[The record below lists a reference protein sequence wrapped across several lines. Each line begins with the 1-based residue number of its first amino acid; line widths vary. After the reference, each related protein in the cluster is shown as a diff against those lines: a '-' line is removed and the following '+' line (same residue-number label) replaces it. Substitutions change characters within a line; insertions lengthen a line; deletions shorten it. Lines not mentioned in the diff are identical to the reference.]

1 MGARFSLRPLS
12 PADLPAVKQLLSVC
26 LPHDRADLVAG
37 EKLFGGDGARSG
49 QALGAFVGDLGPGAE
64 LAGLLCQA
72 GRWIKLLCVAPEH
85 RRQGLGTLLV
95 DAARARARPLRIFDH
110 PGNYLSPGLD
120 VRYDQGHAFLRARG
134 FREVGRIENLRA
146 PLADNPL
153 VTPARVR
160 LLADAAARRGYT
172 VRRVDASNEAE
183 VEAVLGLVSA
193 DFSPVWALEVA
204 RALGRRGG
212 PALPEGPGVHAAF
225 APDGRPVAF
234 AAHDGN
240 NRGLGWFGPMGT
252 HIRHRGQ
259 GLGEALL
266 LACLLDVVSRPEG
279 GVIAWVGPVDFY
291 RRACGAA
298 VDRQFVV
305 YEEG

>member
-1 MGARFSLRPLS
+1 MS
-12 PADLPAVKQLLSVC
+12 
-26 LPHDRADLVAG
+26 LPHDRADLVAE
-37 EKLFGGDGARSG
+37 EKLFGGDGVRSG
-49 QALGAFVGDLGPGAE
+49 QTIGAFVGDPGPGAE

-72 GRWIKLLCVAPEH
+72 GRWIKLLCVAPAY

-95 DAARARARPLRIFDH
+95 DRARAWARPLRIFDH

-120 VRYDQGHAFLRARG
+120 VRYEEGHAFLRARG
-134 FREVGRIENLRA
+134 FRPVGRIENLRA
-146 PLADNPL
+146 PLLDNPL
-153 VTPARVR
+153 VTPARAKW
-160 LLADAAARRGYT
+160 LIEAAARRGYT
-172 VRRVDASNEAE
+172 VRRVDSSNDAE
-183 VEAVLGLVSA
+183 VQAVLDLVGTH
-193 DFSPVWALEVA
+193 FSPVWALEVA
-204 RALGRRGG
+204 RALGRQGG
-212 PALPEGPGVHAAF
+212 LELPEGPGVHAAF
-225 APDGRPVAF
+225 VRNGEPVAF

-252 HIRHRGQ
+252 HIQHRGQ
-259 GLGEALL
+259 GLGEVLL